1 MSRGGEITLDFGDGT
16 HTFRLRLG
24 ELRELQ
30 DKTDCGP
37 ELLHAKMQAK
47 AWRVDDVRET
57 LRLGL
62 IGGGMKP
69 IEALTLIKRY
79 CGADDNPAN
88 WIELKSLAFV
98 ILNAALIPTLD
109 NELTDP
115 PEKLDG
121 EAENSD
127 TPNSPTAS

>member
-1 MSRGGEITLDFGDGT
+1 MSRGGEVTLDFGDGA

-37 ELLHAKMQAK
+37 ELLLMRMQAK

-69 IEALTLIKRY
+69 IEALKLINRY
-79 CGADDNPAN
+79 GGGDDEPAN
-88 WIELKSLAFV
+88 WMELRTLAQI
-98 ILNAALIPTLD
+98 ILTEALVPTSD
-109 NELTDP
+109 DELIDQP
-115 PEKLDG
+115 GKDAG
-121 EAENSD
+121 EAGSSD
-127 TPNSPTAS
+127 TPISPTES